1 MNGPLRVGLIGCGAI
16 AQLSHI
22 PCLQEYDERFT
33 LAAVSDV
40 SSSLLTAVADRYRIA
55 DRYEDSND
63 LMARK
68 DIEAVFICH
77 SGSHHATLMKA
88 LAVGKHIFC
97 EKPVGWNLREVEEVA
112 ARVRQSDRVVQVG
125 YHKLYDPGFAYARSE
140 VQKIPD
146 LALARITVLHP
157 TNELGLSP
165 HRIRRGGGLIVEGHV
180 DPGTWEHQ
188 VSTQREAFTGG
199 AVKALVDE
207 ALGSRKDDPRLRL
220 AYGHLTLSLI
230 HQLYMMFGFLGEPLR
245 VASAEIWREGMSIHV
260 VVEYPG
266 DRRCTLDWHFLSHL
280 KDYREEYAFYG
291 NRSRVTMQLP
301 SPYFL
306 NFPSPV
312 IVQSGEGEL
321 AWEKKVTVS
330 YDEAFRNELLA
341 FHANVS
347 EGKRPAT
354 TVDDALKHSRFIQ
367 EIIDVAR

>member
-1 MNGPLRVGLIGCGAI
+1 MSGPLRIGIIGCGAI

-22 PCLQEYDERFT
+22 PCLLDYGELFS
-33 LAAVSDV
+33 LVAVSDV
-40 SSSLLTAVADRYRIA
+40 SSSLLNAVADRHRIA
-55 DRYEDSND
+55 DRCRNPDD
-63 LMARK
+63 LLARK
-68 DIEAVFICH
+68 DIAAVVICH
-77 SGSHHATLMKA
+77 SGSHHATIMKA
-88 LAVGKHIFC
+88 VEAGKHVFV

-112 ARVRQSDRVVQVG
+112 ARVGRSDRIVQVG

-146 LALARITVLHP
+146 LAFARITVLHP

-165 HRIRRGGGLIVEGHV
+165 HRIRRGGGMIVEGHV
-180 DPGTWEHQ
+180 DPGSWERQ
-188 VSTQREAFTGG
+188 VSMQREAFTGG
-199 AVKALVDE
+199 AVKPLVDE

-230 HQLYMMFGFLGEPLR
+230 HQVYMMFGFLGEPQR
-245 VASAEIWREGMSIHV
+245 VVSAEIWREGMSIHV

-291 NRSRVTMQLP
+291 NFRRVTMLLP

-306 NFPSPV
+306 HFPSPV
-312 IVQSGEGEL
+312 TVQGGEGEL
-321 AWEKKVTVS
+321 AWEKKVVVS
-330 YDEAFRNELLA
+330 YEEAFRNELLA

-347 EGKRPAT
+347 EGRRPAT

-367 EIIDVAR
+367 EVIDSAR